1 VVHAV
6 IPTGELTTRKILGTT
21 TIVYVAPGAFSSN
34 LNDETD
40 AVFMRLIKP
49 IAGTEDGCNPVVP
62 ALRNRPDF
70 YLLVARGNCSFIDK
84 ATAAKNAGALGVV
97 VYNSLQGIYQGR
109 TYASPM
115 DYECANGA
123 GYVRKVVEP
132 VYDDAMNAL
141 MPTTCTQHPSCASKR
156 CLLTNVTDAV
166 LGTKVCCAWDL
177 YTTMG
182 SSHATDDDENM
193 PNIPAVFI
201 RMRDADTLMRFDEL
215 NSQTLEVAMFA
226 RPTSMFDFASILI
239 WLIAVVTVASG
250 ATLAAEEDKLQ
261 QQGLKGLKSGYRE
274 RGYDGGDSSD
284 VGSVSSEQYRAAHA
298 FHGGPGTPIT
308 PTAANAGAGG
318 MRQGM
323 APSGMDPESN
333 GGSGSS
339 AAAFPRGVHASVVES
354 NPPTLS
360 TYSLDS
366 RSSAVRGSDVSSS
379 PAGRR
384 KACGG
389 GGGGGATPLS
399 KTSHSNDRA
408 NNDIDPD
415 SLQITPYHAVGFV
428 VLSSCFLLLMY
439 FIDVYA
445 FVSVLYLAAA
455 AFAASKVFF
464 YPFFF
469 RVRTTCRAIQLGVEI
484 DDVPEY
490 DTLSDSNA
498 FVDVPLV
505 VSALLSAGLAVA
517 WFLHSEEIQWI
528 WVVQDFLG
536 VSVCIMFLSTVHL
549 PNLQTATMLLG
560 LAFCYDVFFVFISPY
575 VFGSSVMV
583 KVATGPTVALHADEN
598 FCEKYPTNR
607 DCDTN
612 TLPMMLIVPTFS
624 SYLSTE
630 SMLGLGDIVLPG
642 LLLAWAARLDI
653 RSYGSLSSPYASK
666 GYFPMVTFGY
676 AIGLMAANFAVEY
689 FETGQPALLYIVP
702 LTLGPVLLRSFRSG
716 TLPEL
721 WRGLPRMK
729 TIAQPFDTAEQ
740 EALLSGR
747 ASVFPAEATWTEKAA
762 EVGMDYV
769 SVPRRAVMS
778 ESVTLEQFNSAMVSA
793 RPLPVSSSSAVSS
806 QRSRNSN
813 VL

>member
-1 VVHAV
+1 MVGRRWWVCLLVLGRVVYAV
-6 IPTGELTTRKILGTT
+6 IPTGEMTTRKIMGTT
-21 TIVYVAPGAFSSN
+21 TIVFVAPGAFSSN
-34 LNDETD
+34 LNEETD
-40 AVFMRLIKP
+40 AVFMRLVKP
-49 IAGTEDGCNPVVP
+49 IGGTDDGCNPVVP

-97 VYNSLQGIYQGR
+97 VYNSLQGIYQGNR
-109 TYASPM
+109 FASAM
-115 DYECANGA
+115 DYDCTNGE
-123 GYVRKVVEP
+123 GYVRKLVEP
-132 VYDDAMNAL
+132 VYGDAMNAL
-141 MPTTCTQHPSCASKR
+141 MPTTCTQHLSCASKR
-156 CLLTNVTDAV
+156 CLLTNETDPM

-201 RMRDADTLMRFDEL
+201 RMRDAETLMRFDEL
-215 NSQTLEVAMFA
+215 NSQTLEIAMFA

-239 WLIAVVTVASG
+239 WLIAVVTVATG

-261 QQGLKGLKSGYRE
+261 QQGLKGLKAGYRG
-274 RGYDGGDSSD
+274 RGYDAGDSD
-284 VGSVSSEQYRAAHA
+284 AGSVSSDQYRAAHGV
-298 FHGGPGTPIT
+298 HLGPGTPGTPAT
-308 PTAANAGAGG
+308 PTAG
-318 MRQGM
+318 
-323 APSGMDPESN
+323 GMDPE
-333 GGSGSS
+333 GG
-339 AAAFPRGVHASVVES
+339 AAFPRGVHASVVES
-354 NPPTLS
+354 NPPNLS
-360 TYSLDS
+360 THSMDS
-366 RSSAVRGSDVSSS
+366 RSSAVRGSDVTNS

-384 KACGG
+384 KAGG
-389 GGGGGATPLS
+389 GSVTPLS
-399 KTSHSNDRA
+399 KTSHGNDRGG
-408 NNDIDPD
+408 NDIDPD

-439 FIDVYA
+439 FVDVYA

-455 AFAASKVFF
+455 AFAVSKVFF
-464 YPFFF
+464 YPFFS

-490 DTLSDSNA
+490 DALNDSRA
-498 FVDVPLV
+498 SVDMPLA
-505 VSALLSAGLAVA
+505 VSALLSAGLAAA
-517 WFLHSEEIQWI
+517 WFLHSEDIHWI

-598 FCEKYPTNR
+598 FCEKNPTSR

-653 RSYGSLSSPYASK
+653 RSYGSLWSPYAGR
-666 GYFPMVTFGY
+666 GYFPMVVVGY

-702 LTLGPVLLRSFRSG
+702 LTLGPVLLRSLWSG
-716 TLPEL
+716 KFPEL
-721 WRGLPRMK
+721 WRGLPRMR
-729 TIAQPFDTAEQ
+729 TIAQPFDTSAEH

-747 ASVFPAEATWTEKAA
+747 ASVFPAEATWSGGDKATDLS
-762 EVGMDYV
+762 GQY
-769 SVPRRAVMS
+769 MS
-778 ESVTLEQFNSAMVSA
+778 LGNVTFEQY
-793 RPLPVSSSSAVSS
+793 SSSAVAARPV
-806 QRSRNSN
+806 QTNS
-813 VL
+813 VI